1 VAERPLIV
9 RRPPVSVEPV
19 RWWLALTL
27 VAFAIA
33 LAPVPPWVVD
43 QFYSRDMYPW
53 LQTWLTTATNLLP
66 IAVLDV
72 LIIGV
77 VVLMGI
83 RARRIWLLARYR
95 GIFDAVWEMT
105 RRVIRFAAV
114 VALMF
119 LWTWGCN
126 YRRLP
131 LETALAGN
139 QAVTPTVES
148 LRNAV
153 ADANG
158 LAARL
163 RPTIVSES
171 PSYDEI
177 AAVLRD
183 PMNLALEQLNRPA
196 LGAPGRPKFSLIL
209 SPYFTAAGINGMVN
223 PLALEAIVQP
233 DLLPFERAFVL
244 AHEWAHLAGQADEA
258 EASAVGWLACMN
270 GTSATA
276 YSASLYLIM
285 EGVAA
290 LPPDDRRAAMQRVD
304 PEVRSDLAKIAE
316 RMQRRQPVVQQA
328 AERAYDG
335 FLKANRVEDGTA
347 SYGRALTLILAS
359 PIYDALGSFRP
370 NRRKPPA

>member
-1 VAERPLIV
+1 VAL
-9 RRPPVSVEPV
+9 EPV
-19 RWWLALTL
+19 TWWLVLLVLALA
-27 VAFAIA
+27 VAFS
-33 LAPVPPWVVD
+33 PVPPWVVD

-72 LIIGV
+72 LIIGI
-77 VVLMGI
+77 VVLMLI
-83 RARRIWLLARYR
+83 RARRIWLLARHR
-95 GIFDAVWEMT
+95 SVFDALWELI
-105 RRVIRFAAV
+105 RRIIRFAAI

-148 LRNAV
+148 LRDAV

-171 PSYDEI
+171 PSYDQL
-177 AAVLRD
+177 ALVLRE
-183 PMNLALEQLNRPA
+183 PMNRALEALKRPP

-209 SPYFTAAGINGMVN
+209 TPYFTAAGINGMLN
-223 PLALEAIVQP
+223 PFALEAIVQP

-244 AHEWAHLAGQADEA
+244 AHEWGHLAGQADEA

-290 LPPDDRRAAMQRVD
+290 LPPDDRRPAMQRVD
-304 PEVRSDLAKIAE
+304 PDVRSDLAKIAE
-316 RMQRRQPVVQQA
+316 RMQRQRPAVRQA
-328 AERAYDG
+328 AGRAYDG

-370 NRRKPPA
+370 NRPKPPA

>member
-1 VAERPLIV
+1 MDRRPLIV
-9 RRPPVSVEPV
+9 SRPPVAVEPV
-19 RWWLALTL
+19 TWWLVLPVLALL
-27 VAFAIA
+27 VAFS
-33 LAPVPPWVVD
+33 PVPPWVVD
-43 QFYSRDMYPW
+43 QFYARDMYPW

-77 VVLMGI
+77 VALAVI

-95 GIFDAVWEMT
+95 SVVDALWDLV
-105 RRVIRFAAV
+105 RRVIRFTAV

-139 QAVTPTVES
+139 QAVVPTVES

-163 RPTIVSES
+163 RPSIVSES
-171 PSYDEI
+171 PSYEALAD
-177 AAVLRD
+177 VLRE
-183 PMNLALEQLNRPA
+183 PMDRALDALNRPA

-209 SPYFTAAGINGMVN
+209 TPYFTAAGINGMIN
-223 PLALEAIVQP
+223 PLALEAIVHP

-244 AHEWAHLAGQADEA
+244 AHEWGHLAGQADEA

-270 GTSATA
+270 GTADTA

-285 EGVAA
+285 EGIAA
-290 LPPDDRRAAMQRVD
+290 LPPDERRPATSRLD
-304 PEVRSDLAKIAE
+304 PEVRSDLSRIAE
-316 RMQRRQPVVQQA
+316 RMQRQRPAVRQA
-328 AERAYDG
+328 AHRAYDG

-359 PIYDALGSFRP
+359 PIYDALGNFRA